1 MGVVSKVKEMTGEIV
16 WEYAEH
22 AEREYDEG
30 EYAEYAEREYDE
42 GEYEQT
48 TEKDQAVT
56 PSYNWEIL
64 SRRRDIFS
72 KRKSIG
78 TSENCM
84 TNREIRRRREEDE
97 CVDVWCPASARASAS
112 SASASASASI
122 EAAYHER
129 EETCYVFSDNASA
142 SASASASILE
152 AAYHERDETCYIFSD
167 NTCVVCTRV
176 VFTGQ
181 CIFHK

>member
-1 MGVVSKVKEMTGEIV
+1 MG
-16 WEYAEH
+16 
-22 AEREYDEG
+22 
-30 EYAEYAEREYDE
+30 
-42 GEYEQT
+42 QT

-84 TNREIRRRREEDE
+84 TNREIRRRRGEDE

-112 SASASASASI
+112 
-122 EAAYHER
+122 
-129 EETCYVFSDNASA
+129 SA

>member
-97 CVDVWCPASARASAS
+97 CVDVWCPS